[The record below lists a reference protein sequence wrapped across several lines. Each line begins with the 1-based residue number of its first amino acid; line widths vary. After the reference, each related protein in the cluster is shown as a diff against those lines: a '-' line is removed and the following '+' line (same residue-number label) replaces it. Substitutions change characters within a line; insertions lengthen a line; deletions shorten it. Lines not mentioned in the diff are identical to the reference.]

1 MPAVAEL
8 YEEFGQALTAL
19 RANAAILL
27 RRAGG
32 QPDLQ
37 AAARDVET
45 QSAAIDRRLRA
56 LLHALPS
63 EPGSGTPSVA
73 ACLHARCK
81 SWQDGGG
88 RIFPVEIHVM
98 PPALRVPHVLADAL
112 CQMTHQALVLAAG
125 GGADA
130 HLVVSVD
137 ADDAPHAGL
146 RWTAA
151 GADGLRLTAHL
162 PLVGDGS

>member
-63 EPGSGTPSVA
+63 EPGSGTPSLTA
-73 ACLHARCK
+73 RLHAIRK
-81 SWQDGGG
+81 NWQDGGG

-137 ADDAPHAGL
+137 ADDVPHAGL
-146 RWTAA
+146 RWIAA

-162 PLVGDGS
+162 PLAGDGS